1 MMNDTL
7 ARLLADVT
15 GIDRG
20 EITPELSRSENDRW
34 DSLNHLRLITAVEES
49 FSVRFTMDE
58 IEHIDSLADI
68 ERLLTERA
76 A

>member
-1 MMNDTL
+1 MNDTL
-7 ARLLADVT
+7 ARLLSDIT
-15 GIDRG
+15 GIDHA
-20 EITPELSRSENDRW
+20 EITPELSRSEHDRW

-58 IEHIDSLADI
+58 IERIDSLADI

-76 A
+76 T